1 MDPKAALIAYMQQ
14 MQGAQGAPAPAGPPM
29 PAEAM
34 GAAPMQPGEPLGDPS
49 SPDNT
54 PAHENAESPEL
65 EKAEGSEEDGAGG
78 EAYSHADMIAHHDS
92 IAGLI
97 QVLVN
102 MTNSGPKAGG
112 FKMSVPSQ
120 VEQNSASYAGK

>member
-1 MDPKAALIAYMQQ
+1 MDPKALLVAQLQA
-14 MQGAQGAPAPAGPPM
+14 MQGGQAPAGPPM
-29 PAEAM
+29 PPEAM
-34 GAAPMQPGEPLGDPS
+34 AAAPMGPGEPLGDPS

-54 PAHENAESPEL
+54 PAHENAESPAL
-65 EKAEGSEEDGAGG
+65 EKAEGSEEDMGG

-102 MTNSGPKAGG
+102 MTQNGPSKGAGMKLG
-112 FKMSVPSQ
+112 IPSQ
-120 VEQNSASYAGK
+120 IEQQSAASKGY

>member
-1 MDPKAALIAYMQQ
+1 
-14 MQGAQGAPAPAGPPM
+14 
-29 PAEAM
+29 M
-34 GAAPMQPGEPLGDPS
+34 GPGEPLGDPT

-65 EKAEGSEEDGAGG
+65 EKAEGSEEDMGG

-102 MTNSGPKAGG
+102 MTGSGAKAEKLGI
-112 FKMSVPSQ
+112 PSQ
-120 VEQNSASYAGK
+120 IEKQSASYKGY

>member
-1 MDPKAALIAYMQQ
+1 MDPKAALIAYMQS
-14 MQGAQGAPAPAGPPM
+14 MQGGQAPAGPPM
-29 PAEAM
+29 PPQAM
-34 GAAPMQPGEPLGDPS
+34 SAAPMQPGEPMGDPM

-54 PAHENAESPEL
+54 PAHESAESPEL
-65 EKAEGSEEDGAGG
+65 EKAEGSEEDMGG

-102 MTNSGPKAGG
+102 MTNSGPKAEKLGI
-112 FKMSVPSQ
+112 PSQ
-120 VEQNSASYAGK
+120 IEKQSAASAGY

>member
-1 MDPKAALIAYMQQ
+1 MDPKALLVAQLQA
-14 MQGAQGAPAPAGPPM
+14 MQGGQAPAAPPM
-29 PAEAM
+29 PPGAM
-34 GAAPMQPGEPLGDPS
+34 NAAPMGPGEPLGDPT

-65 EKAEGSEEDGAGG
+65 EKAEGSEEDMGG

-102 MTNSGPKAGG
+102 MTGSGAKAEKLGI
-112 FKMSVPSQ
+112 PSQ
-120 VEQNSASYAGK
+120 IEKQSASYKGY

>member
-1 MDPKAALIAYMQQ
+1 MDPKALLVAQLQA
-14 MQGAQGAPAPAGPPM
+14 MQGGQGAPAPAGPPM
-29 PAEAM
+29 PPQAM
-34 GAAPMQPGEPLGDPS
+34 GAAPRGPGEPLGDPT

-54 PAHENAESPEL
+54 PEHENAESPEL
-65 EKAEGSEEDGAGG
+65 EKAEGSEEDMGG

-102 MTNSGPKAGG
+102 MTSAGAPKASKIG
-112 FKMSVPSQ
+112 VPSQ
-120 VEQNSASYAGK
+120 IEKQSASSKGY